1 VIARRLEE
9 LDLHHYESRL
19 DSGLTVSTLVL
30 PQFAKTY
37 AMLGVRYGSMDT
49 RVPAPGASRPIPAGT
64 AHFLEHRLFESTDGN
79 VMDRFAALG
88 ASYNAF
94 TDYFQTAYLF
104 SATSEEEACLDHLL
118 TFVQH
123 PHLTAA
129 GVDKERGIIVQEL
142 RMYRDMPEHRSWHA
156 LLNALYHLHPVRQ
169 EIGGSEQSVA
179 EITADLLIACHQ
191 AFYRPS
197 NMRLVVVGD
206 VDPKAVVAQA
216 ERAFPT
222 PSGPA
227 PAFAPPAEPPT
238 ISQERVETTM
248 AVSVPILEI
257 GFKDRD
263 PSTDLGQETATGLM
277 AEALFGE
284 SSDLYLELH
293 RQGLITDGFGA
304 QSFTGPGFGL
314 VAVGGETIDPERLE
328 GELWRGIE
336 TIRKNGLDH
345 TRVDRLR
352 RRQIGQFWG
361 LFDRPEALAHA
372 WLGMAFQGQDL
383 FELPDLLESITV
395 TAVDERLTLLDPAQA
410 AVSVVRDAS

>member
-1 VIARRLEE
+1 MIEQRLARV
-9 LDLHHYESRL
+9 DLRHYHSQLR
-19 DSGLTVSTLVL
+19 SGLTVSTLVL
-30 PQFAKTY
+30 PGFAKTY
-37 AMLGVRYGSMDT
+37 ALLGVRYGSMDT
-49 RVPAPGASRPIPAGT
+49 QVPVDGGRRAIPAGT
-64 AHFLEHRLFESTDGN
+64 AHFLEHRLFESKDGN
-79 VMDRFAALG
+79 AMDRFAVLG

-123 PHLTAA
+123 PYLTAA

-142 RMYRDMPEHRSWHA
+142 RMYQDMPEHRSWNA
-156 LLNALYHLHPVRQ
+156 LLNALYHYHPVRQ
-169 EIGGSEQSVA
+169 EIGGSEESVA
-179 EITADLLIACHQ
+179 EITAELLIECHR

-206 VDPKAVVAQA
+206 VDPQAVAALA
-216 ERAFPT
+216 ERAFPE

-227 PAFAPPAEPPT
+227 PGFQPPAEPTGIRQP
-238 ISQERVETTM
+238 RVDTAM

-257 GFKDRD
+257 GFKDPE
-263 PSTDLGQETATGLM
+263 PSTELRQETATGLM

-284 SSDLYLELH
+284 SSDLYLELY
-293 RQGLITDGFGA
+293 RLGLITDGFGA

-314 VAVGGETIDPERLE
+314 VAVGGETVDPQRLE
-328 GELWRGIE
+328 EELWRGID
-336 TIRKNGLDH
+336 TIRKSGLDR
-345 TRVDRLR
+345 TRVERLR

-372 WLGMAFQGQDL
+372 WLGMAFHGQDL
-383 FELPDLLESITV
+383 FQLPDLLASISV
-395 TAVDERLTLLDPAQA
+395 SEVDHRLELLTPAQA
-410 AVSVVRDAS
+410 SVSVVRDAS

>member
-1 VIARRLEE
+1 MIAKRLARVE
-9 LDLHHYESRL
+9 LSHYHSQL

-30 PQFAKTY
+30 PGFAKTY
-37 AMLGVRYGSMDT
+37 ALLGVRYGSMDT
-49 RVPAPGASRPIPAGT
+49 VVPVDSRSRPIPAGT
-64 AHFLEHRLFESTDGN
+64 AHFLEHRLFESKDGN
-79 VMDRFAALG
+79 AMDRFAELG

-169 EIGGSEQSVA
+169 EIGGSEESVA
-179 EITADLLIACHQ
+179 EITAELLIECHR

-206 VDPKAVVAQA
+206 VDPEAVVAQA
-216 ERAFPT
+216 EHAFAQMT
-222 PSGPA
+222 GPA
-227 PAFAPPAEPPT
+227 PAFEPPVEPAAVG
-238 ISQERVETTM
+238 QHRVETAM
-248 AVSVPILEI
+248 AVSVPIMEI
-257 GFKDRD
+257 GFKDTD
-263 PSTDLGQETATGLM
+263 PSTDLRQETATGLM

-284 SSDLYLELH
+284 SSDLYLELY
-293 RQGLITDGFGA
+293 RLGLITDGFGA

-314 VAVGGETIDPERLE
+314 VAVGGETVDPKRLE
-328 GELWRGIE
+328 DELWRGIE
-336 TIRKNGLDH
+336 TIRQRGLDS

-383 FELPDLLESITV
+383 FQLPDLLESITV
-395 TAVDERLTLLDPAQA
+395 SEVDHRLGLLRPEQA
-410 AVSVVRDAS
+410 SVSVVRDAN